1 MVSQSGHCQF
11 LVETENAASF
21 TDQWLI
27 CAICVEKEI
36 QVVNYNKTAEQT
48 INNGNSV
55 EVRGVV
61 TGKSKLQ
68 FSDLNKFE
76 GDFDMSSYE
85 QMLEYYHGLCKHLC
99 VTSN

>member
-1 MVSQSGHCQF
+1 MVSQRGHCQF

-27 CAICVEKEI
+27 CAICLEKEI

-61 TGKSKLQ
+61 EGKSKL
-68 FSDLNKFE
+68 
-76 GDFDMSSYE
+76 
-85 QMLEYYHGLCKHLC
+85 
-99 VTSN
+99 